1 MQEGIGRQP
10 HHHEGA
16 MALHR
21 PFRQRAHRRGRL
33 TFRGPK
39 AAEIMRAQHRAGR
52 RLHPR
57 HVQRPM
63 RPAGT
68 PLPQWR
74 RHGTVDEHIPVGTF
88 PGRETGVEIGIRRQR
103 RSPTHRHRIRQMGI
117 GTPHPGRRRP
127 LRRGG
132 ELDDLFQ
139 RMHPGIGTSG
149 TTDVDGLP
157 CHGRQRRFHRGL
169 DRRRQTRHRGLLL
182 PAAEI
187 PAIVGHAADPAMT
200 RHIVHLPVGR
210 LRFCTASRQHAPSP
224 PGLCLPVAC
233 QIVVHRHSR
242 GVSVRYSARTHH
254 SPRPGP
260 GTGPQNETA
269 TFIPKD
275 EGGSRGPR
283 RAGAVIRS
291 EAVDQRS
298 ASSSRARCCW
308 AASPPLITSSS
319 SSRAPSLSPIST

>member
-1 MQEGIGRQP
+1 
-10 HHHEGA
+10 
-16 MALHR
+16 
-21 PFRQRAHRRGRL
+21 
-33 TFRGPK
+33 
-39 AAEIMRAQHRAGR
+39 
-52 RLHPR
+52 
-57 HVQRPM
+57 
-63 RPAGT
+63 
-68 PLPQWR
+68 
-74 RHGTVDEHIPVGTF
+74 
-88 PGRETGVEIGIRRQR
+88 
-103 RSPTHRHRIRQMGI
+103 MGI
-117 GTPHPGRRRP
+117 GAPYPGRGWP

-260 GTGPQNETA
+260 GA
-269 TFIPKD
+269 APKTKL
-275 EGGSRGPR
+275 PP
-283 RAGAVIRS
+283 
-291 EAVDQRS
+291 
-298 ASSSRARCCW
+298 SSRRMRVAVEAPAVQGQPSDRRLSIRDRQAVRER
-308 AASPPLITSSS
+308 AAAG
-319 SSRAPSLSPIST
+319 RRHRR